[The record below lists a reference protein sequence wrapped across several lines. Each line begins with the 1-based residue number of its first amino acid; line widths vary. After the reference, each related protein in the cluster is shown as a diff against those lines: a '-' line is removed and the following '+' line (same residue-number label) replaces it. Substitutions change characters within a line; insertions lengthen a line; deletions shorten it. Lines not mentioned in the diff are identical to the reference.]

1 MMSAWLGEFEIEAP
15 QEVLQLIYDT
25 GIGVRRSQGFGML
38 EFIKSNNYD

>member
-25 GIGVRRSQGFGML
+25 GIGVRRSQRFRNVR
-38 EFIKSNNYD
+38 IYKK